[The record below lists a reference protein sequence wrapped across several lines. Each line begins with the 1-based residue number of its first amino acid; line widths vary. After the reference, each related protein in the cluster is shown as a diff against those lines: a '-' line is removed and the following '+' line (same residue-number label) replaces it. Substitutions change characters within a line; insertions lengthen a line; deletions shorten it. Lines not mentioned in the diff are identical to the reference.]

1 MTSRIE
7 QIIDDLELYIEN
19 CKFKPFST
27 DMIIV
32 NKTEIDEMIRDLRM
46 TTPEEIKRY
55 QKIISNKEAILND
68 AKVKAQALLD
78 NAAVQ
83 TTELISE
90 HQIMQQAYAQA
101 NEIVELASQ
110 QAQDILDR
118 ATMEAN
124 GMRTS
129 IMQYS
134 DGMLAN
140 LENIIKK
147 SIEFATNDYNKLVS
161 DLQEIDSVVTANRA
175 ALVPPEVM
183 EEEAGTEEDVQG
195 PAVL

>member
-1 MTSRIE
+1 
-7 QIIDDLELYIEN
+7 
-19 CKFKPFST
+19 FST

>member
-32 NKTEIDEMIRDLRM
+32 SKEEIDGLIRDLRM

-101 NEIVELASQ
+101 NEIVELATQ

-124 GMRTS
+124 GLRTS

-140 LENIIKK
+140 LENIIKQ
-147 SIEFATNDYNKLVS
+147 SIEFATKDYNKLLS

-175 ALVPPEVM
+175 ALVPPEVI
-183 EEEAGTEEDVQG
+183 EDEAETAEDVQSQD
-195 PAVL
+195 AL

>member
-1 MTSRIE
+1 
-7 QIIDDLELYIEN
+7 
-19 CKFKPFST
+19 
-27 DMIIV
+27 
-32 NKTEIDEMIRDLRM
+32 
-46 TTPEEIKRY
+46 
-55 QKIISNKEAILND
+55 
-68 AKVKAQALLD
+68 
-78 NAAVQ
+78 
-83 TTELISE
+83 
-90 HQIMQQAYAQA
+90 MQQAYAQA

-175 ALVPPEVM
+175 ALVPPEVIQR
-183 EEEAGTEEDVQG
+183 AD
-195 PAVL
+195 A

>member
-1 MTSRIE
+1 MASRIE

-55 QKIISNKEAILND
+55 QKIISNKEAIIND
-68 AKVKAQALLD
+68 AKQKAQALLD

-101 NEIVELASQ
+101 NEIVELATQ

-140 LENIIKK
+140 LENIIKQ
-147 SIEFATNDYNKLVS
+147 SIEFATKDYNKLVS

-183 EEEAGTEEDVQG
+183 EEEAETAEDVQN

>member
-1 MTSRIE
+1 MASRIE

-78 NAAVQ
+78 NATVQ

>member
-1 MTSRIE
+1 MASRIE

-183 EEEAGTEEDVQG
+183 EEEAGTEADVQG

>member
-68 AKVKAQALLD
+68 AKEKAQALLD

-83 TTELISE
+83 TSELISE

-101 NEIVELASQ
+101 NEIVELATQ
-110 QAQDILDR
+110 QAQEILDR
-118 ATMEAN
+118 ATIEAN
-124 GMRTS
+124 GMRS
-129 IMQYS
+129 SMVQYS
-134 DGMLAN
+134 DGMLESI
-140 LENIIKK
+140 ENIISQ
-147 SIEFATNDYNKLVS
+147 SIEYATKDYNKLVG
-161 DLQEIDSVVTANRA
+161 DLQEIGKVVTANRA
-175 ALVPPEVM
+175 SLVPPEVI
-183 EEEAGTEEDVQG
+183 EEETGMEQTDTN
-195 PAVL
+195 

>member
-68 AKVKAQALLD
+68 AKEKAQALLN

-83 TTELISE
+83 TNELISE

-101 NEIVELASQ
+101 NEIVELATQ
-110 QAQDILDR
+110 QAQEILDR
-118 ATMEAN
+118 ATIEAN
-124 GMRTS
+124 EMRS
-129 IMQYS
+129 SMVQYS

-140 LENIIKK
+140 MENIIKQ
-147 SIEFATNDYNKLVS
+147 SIEYATKDYNKLIS
-161 DLQEIDSVVTANRA
+161 DLQEIDGVVTANRA
-175 ALVPPEVM
+175 ALVPPEVI
-183 EEEAGTEEDVQG
+183 EEETRIEQSGIPSNE
-195 PAVL
+195 

>member
-68 AKVKAQALLD
+68 AKEKAQALLD

-83 TTELISE
+83 TSELISE

-101 NEIVELASQ
+101 NEIVELATQ
-110 QAQDILDR
+110 QAQEILDR
-118 ATMEAN
+118 ATIEAN
-124 GMRTS
+124 GMRS
-129 IMQYS
+129 SMVQYS
-134 DGMLAN
+134 DGMLESI
-140 LENIIKK
+140 ENIISQ
-147 SIEFATNDYNKLVS
+147 SIEYATKDYNKLVG
-161 DLQEIDSVVTANRA
+161 DLQEIGKVVTANRA
-175 ALVPPEVM
+175 SLIPPEVI
-183 EEEAGTEEDVQG
+183 EEETGMEQTDTN
-195 PAVL
+195 

>member
-1 MTSRIE
+1 MASRIE

-183 EEEAGTEEDVQG
+183 EEEAGTEEDVQR